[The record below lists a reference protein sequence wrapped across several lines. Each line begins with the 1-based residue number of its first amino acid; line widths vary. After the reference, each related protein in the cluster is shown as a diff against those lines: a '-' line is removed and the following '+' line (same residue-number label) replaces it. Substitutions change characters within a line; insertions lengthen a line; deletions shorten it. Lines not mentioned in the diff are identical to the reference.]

1 VSALPLAGV
10 TVLDFTRVYSG
21 PCATLRLSD
30 LGADVIK
37 IEHPHGGDDSRA
49 FGPFIAGTSG
59 YFETLNRG
67 KRSVAIDYRAS
78 AGQVLLRELVKQADV
93 LIENF
98 RPGQMKRYG
107 LDYAT
112 LSATQPRLIYVS
124 ITGFGCDSDQ
134 GCYDIVAQ
142 AMSGLMSLTGLPD
155 QPIKTGPAIADAIS
169 GLTAANGLLA
179 ALFRRERTGQGAHVE
194 VAMIDAVFACLENA
208 LADFDVTQQVPVRC
222 GNTDQVIA
230 PFDCFRAADGWIVI
244 AAGNDRLWRSLA
256 RLIDPALIADARFAT
271 NAQRVE
277 NSSLLRSILASWCQS
292 RSAQALLTELHAAG
306 VPVGL
311 VRTIDELAI
320 DPRLEVRGM
329 LASIEVADGVHLKV
343 PGSPIHFADVS
354 VQLTQRGPHLGEHTR
369 SILTERLSL
378 CADEID
384 RLLAEGVIACCA

>member
-1 VSALPLAGV
+1 MSTLPLAGV

-21 PCATLRLSD
+21 PYATLRLSD

-67 KRSVAIDYRAS
+67 KRSVVIDYRVS
-78 AGQVLLRELVKQADV
+78 AGQDLLRELAAQVDV

-107 LDYAT
+107 LDYTA

-124 ITGFGCDSDQ
+124 ITGFGCDSDL

-208 LADFDVTQQVPVRC
+208 LADFDVTQQVPVRR

-230 PFDCFRAADGWIVI
+230 PFDGFHTVDGWIVI

-256 RLIDPALIADARFAT
+256 HLIDVALVDDPRFVT

-277 NSSLLRSILASWCQS
+277 NSSLLRSILAAWCQS
-292 RSAQALLTELHAAG
+292 RSTQALLTELHAAG
-306 VPVGL
+306 VPAGP

-320 DPRLEVRGM
+320 DPRLEARGM
-329 LASIEVADGVHLKV
+329 LAHLDLADGVHLKV
-343 PGSPIHFADVS
+343 PGSPIHFEDVS
-354 VQLTQRGPHLGEHTR
+354 VQTTQRGPRLGEHTR
-369 SILTERLSL
+369 SILMERLNL
-378 CADEID
+378 CPADID
-384 RLLAEGVIACCA
+384 QLVAEGVITCYA

>member
-1 VSALPLAGV
+1 MSLLPLAGV

-21 PCATLRLSD
+21 PYATLRLSD

-37 IEHPHGGDDSRA
+37 IEHPNGGDDSRA

-67 KRSVAIDYRAS
+67 KRSVAIDYRTLAGQMLLRQF
-78 AGQVLLRELVKQADV
+78 AGQVDV

-98 RPGQMKRYG
+98 RPGQMKRFG
-107 LDYAT
+107 LDYAV
-112 LSATQPRLIYVS
+112 LSVISPRLIYVS
-124 ITGFGCDSDQ
+124 LTGFGCDSDQ

-142 AMSGLMSLTGLPD
+142 AMSGLMSLTGFPD

-208 LADFDVTQQVPVRC
+208 LADFDVAGQVPVRR

-230 PFDCFRAADGWIVI
+230 PFDCFRTADGWIVI

-256 RLIDPALIADARFAT
+256 SVIDDALFADPRFVT
-271 NAQRVE
+271 NACRVA
-277 NSSLLRSILASWCQS
+277 NNATLHAILAAWCQT
-292 RSAQALLTELHAAG
+292 RSNQALLAELHAAG
-306 VPVGL
+306 VPAGP
-311 VRTIDELAI
+311 VRAIDELAI
-320 DPRLEVRGM
+320 DPRLEAHGM

-343 PGSPIHFADVS
+343 PGSPICFEGVNVHAR
-354 VQLTQRGPHLGEHTR
+354 QRGPRLGEHTR
-369 SILTERLSL
+369 AVLQERLNL
-378 CADEID
+378 DIADID
-384 RLLAEGVIACCA
+384 RLAAEGVIACHA

>member
-1 VSALPLAGV
+1 MNALPLAGV

-37 IEHPHGGDDSRA
+37 IEHPAGGDDSRA

-67 KRSVAIDYRAS
+67 KRSLAIDYRAPR
-78 AGQVLLRELVKQADV
+78 GQALLRELAGQADV

-107 LDYAT
+107 LDYAS

-124 ITGFGCDSDQ
+124 ITGFGCDSTE

-142 AMSGLMSLTGLPD
+142 AMSGLMSLTGFPD

-208 LADFDVTQQVPVRC
+208 LADFDVAQQVPPRC
-222 GNTDQVIA
+222 GNTDRVVA
-230 PFDCFRAADGWIVI
+230 PFDCFRATDGWIVI

-256 RLIDPALIADARFAT
+256 CLIDENLIVDPRFAT
-271 NAQRVE
+271 NLRRVE
-277 NSSLLRSILASWCQS
+277 NNTALHVILAAWCQS
-292 RSAQALLTELHAAG
+292 RSTQALLADLHAAE
-306 VPVGL
+306 VPAGP
-311 VRTIDELAI
+311 VRTMAELAI
-320 DPRLEVRGM
+320 DPRLEARGM
-329 LASIEVADGVHLKV
+329 LASIEVDDGVHLKI
-343 PGSPIHFADVS
+343 PGSPIRFEDVN
-354 VQLTQRGPHLGEHTR
+354 VQSTQRGPRLGEHTR

-378 CADEID
+378 CPAEID
-384 RLLAEGVIACCA
+384 RLLAEGVIVCHA